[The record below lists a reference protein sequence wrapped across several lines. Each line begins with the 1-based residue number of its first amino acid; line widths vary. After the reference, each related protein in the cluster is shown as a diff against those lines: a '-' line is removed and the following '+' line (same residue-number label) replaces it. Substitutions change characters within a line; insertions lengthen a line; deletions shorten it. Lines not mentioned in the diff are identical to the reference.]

1 MTDSNLATTTPSIF
15 TQAQER
21 FGLSEAEVAVLM
33 DDPALRD
40 FVYTIIPL
48 AQSSSSSLQRAKEA
62 VAKLK
67 FFTPKP

>member
-1 MTDSNLATTTPSIF
+1 
-15 TQAQER
+15 
-21 FGLSEAEVAVLM
+21 M